1 MCSSDL
7 EVVLSDPPP
16 ECDDASYNSE
26 LNDWPACV
34 GLLCDNGKAHLSSPQ
49 KLEVDSV
56 HPTLS
61 LARHPD
67 SSSKLDPHFLVSGYL
82 LLQDDP
88 YLLQQ
93 PGLSR
98 ICNLDLSFCSRIHVG
113 HWASMVQFGY

>member
-1 MCSSDL
+1 MSLSDL
-7 EVVLSDPPP
+7 PPG
-16 ECDDASYNSE
+16 CDDASYSSE
-26 LNDWPACV
+26 LNDWLACA
-34 GLLCDNGKAHLSSPQ
+34 GLLCDNSKAHLSLPQ

-61 LARHPD
+61 LPRQLD
-67 SSSKLDPHFLVSGYL
+67 SASKLDPHSLVSDYL

-93 PGLSR
+93 PDLNR
-98 ICNLDLSFCSRIHVG
+98 IYNPDLSSYNRTHVG